1 MPGPGTWSAGDILT
15 AGDLNAIGT
24 WTSYTPV
31 LAQNGTRT
39 ATVNYAQ
46 YMLLNKMCVVNVDLT
61 CTQAGS
67 AGSQITVTYPFTAA
81 GNTLISV
88 GSGFFYD
95 DSATDIILLT
105 VLQAS
110 TTTVSFR
117 TEDGTSPGAGFGQLP
132 SLALANDDVISFSI
146 VYRVA

>member
-1 MPGPGTWSAGDILT
+1 
-15 AGDLNAIGT
+15 
-24 WTSYTPV
+24 
-31 LAQNGTRT
+31 
-39 ATVNYAQ
+39 
-46 YMLLNKMCVVNVDLT
+46 
-61 CTQAGS
+61 
-67 AGSQITVTYPFTAA
+67 
-81 GNTLISV
+81 LISV

-117 TEDGTSPGAGFGQLP
+117 TEDGTSPTAGFGQLP

-146 VYRVA
+146 VYRIA